1 VTNIRY
7 HIFKNIS
14 VIRDASDSKI
24 TEYRISGDKFFSDI
38 RYPVGYPVRQLFEK
52 GFREKRKNNGNNFPS
67 ELKRKKEKLNYI
79 KMQLKR
85 MKFCINDTN
94 CQYEI
99 STGY

>member
-1 VTNIRY
+1 V
-7 HIFKNIS
+7 KKG
-14 VIRDASDSKI
+14 KI
-24 TEYRISGDKFFSDI
+24 TVIIFL
-38 RYPVGYPVRQLFEK
+38 P
-52 GFREKRKNNGNNFPS
+52 